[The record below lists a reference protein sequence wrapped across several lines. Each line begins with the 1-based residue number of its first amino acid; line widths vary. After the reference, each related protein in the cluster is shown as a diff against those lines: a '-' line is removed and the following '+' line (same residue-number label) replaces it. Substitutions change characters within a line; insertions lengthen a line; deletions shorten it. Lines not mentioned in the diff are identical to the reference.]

1 MLINESDFDM
11 KELYMNE
18 LQEINGMISEL
29 NDQLTEAY
37 FNFRNEGIKEVMI
50 EIRAGTQNN
59 EHLNDDYD
67 NDYDYVILFIGT
79 GGAEAAL
86 FASELADLYKLYFQ
100 FKNWKYETIT
110 ETCVGAHTRE
120 IVLSVEGSC
129 FAEFSGETGIHRVQR
144 VPETDSQGRIHT
156 STVSVA
162 VIPGKSP
169 AGETEIINEKD
180 VRMDVYRSSG
190 PGGQNVNK
198 TNSAVRLVHIPTGIT
213 VCMQDERSQIENRT
227 RAFKVLHMRLEER
240 SRNLLQQSTKA
251 IRDEQVQ

>member
-1 MLINESDFDM
+1 M
-11 KELYMNE
+11 
-18 LQEINGMISEL
+18 
-29 NDQLTEAY
+29 
-37 FNFRNEGIKEVMI
+37 
-50 EIRAGTQNN
+50 
-59 EHLNDDYD
+59 
-67 NDYDYVILFIGT
+67 
-79 GGAEAAL
+79 
-86 FASELADLYKLYFQ
+86 YFQ
-100 FKNWKYETIT
+100 YKNWKYKTIT

-120 IVLSVEGSC
+120 IVLSVEGNC

-162 VIPGKSP
+162 VIPSKSS
-169 AGETEIINEKD
+169 AGETEILNEKD

-227 RAFKVLHMRLEER
+227 RALKVLHMRLEER

-251 IRDEQVQ
+251 IRDEQVQYD